1 MPPEIHLHSDV
12 QEIMVTKP
20 SLALQWGNVF
30 ITGLVLLLLAFAA
43 WFQYPE
49 LVTTEIALAAQHPS
63 DSLAAPA
70 GNQGAQLLVRQGAWV
85 REGTP
90 IVAWQDAEHTDYHE
104 VQRLKRVLD
113 KATTTHLAAN
123 ELAQLLRPIRAARL
137 GQLRPSYEALV
148 AASSASPA
156 LVAQAVAAS
165 QAQLRHWQQAAVAL
179 APRAGIVEMSS
190 SAWPAGT
197 PIHAGRAALY
207 LLPAQATYVAIGN
220 INREQYATVRKGQQ
234 ALVQVH
240 ELGSELLTG
249 QVMEVAPLARHQ
261 QHQVLIAVAQPAQQ
275 RLYPSFSGHARIILK
290 QQSLLAKLVAH

>member
-1 MPPEIHLHSDV
+1 MPPEVHLHSDV

-49 LVTTEIALAAQHPS
+49 LITTEISLAAQHPP
-63 DSLAAPA
+63 DSLVAPA
-70 GNQGAQLLVRQGAWV
+70 GNRGALLLVRQGAWV

-90 IVAWQDAEHTDYHE
+90 LVAWQDADHTNYHE

-113 KATTTHLAAN
+113 KATTTHLAAT
-123 ELAQLLRPIRAARL
+123 ELARLLRPIQAVRL
-137 GQLRPSYEALV
+137 GPLRPSYEALM
-148 AASSASPA
+148 AASSTNPA
-156 LVAQAVAAS
+156 LVEQALAAS
-165 QAQLRHWQQAAVAL
+165 QAQLRHWQQVAVAL
-179 APRAGIVEMSS
+179 APRAGLVEMGYA
-190 SAWPAGT
+190 AWPAGT
-197 PIHAGRAALY
+197 PIPAGQAALY

-249 QVMEVAPLARHQ
+249 RVMEVAPLARHQ
-261 QHQVLIAVAQPAQQ
+261 QHQVLIAVAQPAKQH
-275 RLYPSFSGHARIILK
+275 LYPSFSGYARIILK